1 MRNQLKA
8 AGILS
13 SSVRFPAAATKSTS
27 TLALPAV
34 PSVAGLYNE
43 AHPGSVCPSLAAAQS
58 MSCQMTQPLRPGP
71 TMSRLCLS
79 LVSLRK

>member
-27 TLALPAV
+27 TLELPAV
-34 PSVAGLYNE
+34 PSVAGLYSE
-43 AHPGSVCPSLAAAQS
+43 ARPGSVCLSLAAVQS
-58 MSCQMTQPLRPGP
+58 
-71 TMSRLCLS
+71 LCP
-79 LVSLRK
+79 VK